1 MRADIEKTHRN
12 AQEAQK
18 AQKKHIEST
27 GKTQNRKES
36 YGSRNEEGRDGQG
49 DKNAVHE

>member
-1 MRADIEKTHRN
+1 MGTHKKYRKHKNAEKV
-12 AQEAQK
+12 
-18 AQKKHIEST
+18 QKK
-27 GKTQNRKES
+27 KES